1 MTNTMILKKKRKKI
15 AAFDVF
21 NGVLMVILGLVF
33 LLPFWMLLTASLSDN
48 TLLTSQGISLWFRGF
63 SFDGY
68 KFIFQVS
75 DLFLRSILNSVIV
88 SFSYSILSVV
98 LSTGAAYVLAKKDL
112 PFRKILNTY
121 FMIPMFFGG
130 GLIPLYLVI
139 RQVHIYDTV
148 WALILPSCVRISNVL
163 LLRNYFYGIPS
174 SLYEAS
180 ELDGANQFQILV
192 RIFIPLAVPMMLTI
206 GMIMFVIRWNDWLDT
221 LMYFGATNRTWWT
234 IQYVLRQILVDMQ
247 ALYGGSGGG
256 SIVGAPIITAKNAA
270 TVIAVVPLIALSP
283 IMHKY
288 YMKGMTAG
296 AVKG

>member
-1 MTNTMILKKKRKKI
+1 MTNAIKIKAKRKKI
-15 AAFDVF
+15 AAFDVI
-21 NGVLMVILGLVF
+21 NGIIMVLLGLSF
-33 LLPFWMLLTASLSDN
+33 LLPFWMLITASLSDN
-48 TLLTSQGISLWFRGF
+48 ALLTAQGISLWFRGF
-63 SFDGY
+63 SVDGY

-88 SFSYSILSVV
+88 SFANAALSVA
-98 LSTGAAYVLAKKDL
+98 LCTGAAYVLAKKDL
-112 PFRKILNTY
+112 PFRKALNTY

-139 RQVHIYDTV
+139 REVRIYDTV

-192 RIFIPLAVPMMLTI
+192 KVFVPLAVPIMLTV
-206 GMIMFVIRWNDWLDT
+206 GMIMFVDRWNNWLDT
-221 LMYFGATNRTWWT
+221 LMYFGSSNRTWWT

-247 ALYGGSGGG
+247 ALYGGSGAG
-256 SIVGAPIITAKNAA
+256 SIIGAPLVTAKNAA
-270 TVIAVVPLIALSP
+270 IVIAVIPLIALSP

-288 YMKGMTAG
+288 YIKGMTEG

>member
-1 MTNTMILKKKRKKI
+1 MVLKKKRKKI

-21 NGVLMVILGLVF
+21 NGVLMVILGLIF

-75 DLFLRSILNSVIV
+75 DLFLRSILNSIIV
-88 SFSYSILSVV
+88 SFSYSILSVA

-112 PFRKILNTY
+112 PFRKFLNTY

-130 GLIPLYLVI
+130 GVIPLYLVI
-139 RQVHIYDTV
+139 REVQIYDTV

-192 RIFIPLAVPMMLTI
+192 KVFVPLAVPMMITV
-206 GMIMFVIRWNDWLDT
+206 GMIMFVGRWNDWLDT

-256 SIVGAPIITAKNAA
+256 SIVGAPLVTAKNAA
-270 TVIAVVPLIALSP
+270 TVIAVIPLIALSP

>member
-1 MTNTMILKKKRKKI
+1 MNDIKTIKRRRKCVDP
-15 AAFDVF
+15 FDVV
-21 NGVLMVILGLVF
+21 NGIIMVVLGLTFV
-33 LLPFWMLLTASLSDN
+33 LPFWMLITASLSDN
-48 TLLTSQGISLWFRGF
+48 SLLTAQGISLWFRGF
-63 SFDGY
+63 SVDGY

-75 DLFLRSILNSVIV
+75 DLFVRSIFNSVIV
-88 SFSYSILSVV
+88 SFGNAALSVI
-98 LSTGAAYVLAKKDL
+98 LCTAAAYVLAKKDV
-112 PFRKILNTY
+112 PFRKFLNGY

-139 RQVHIYDTV
+139 RGINIYDTV

-192 RIFIPLAVPMMLTI
+192 KVFVPLAVPMMLTV
-206 GMIMFVIRWNDWLDT
+206 GMIMFVDRWNNWLDT
-221 LMYFGATNRTWWT
+221 LMYFGATNRNWWT

-247 ALYGGSGGG
+247 ALYGGSGAG
-256 SIVGAPIITAKNAA
+256 SIIGAPLATARNAA
-270 TVIAVVPLIALSP
+270 IVVAVVPLIALSP
-283 IMHKY
+283 VLHKY
-288 YMKGMTAG
+288 YMKCMTAG